1 MFRSLTVFCIAMDC
15 RIYFQI
21 ISVHYLKDLI
31 KMCNVKPKNVHY
43 FDICCLYNGYYLHD
57 SHRNLAPCDNP
68 AYASAY
74 IVFSSQFCWPLPLS
88 SHAYSLFNSPYINAV
103 SVCCSL
109 YCLNFQIGNLLFSLV
124 IFFIS
129 RKQHN
134 LNIVN

>member
-43 FDICCLYNGYYLHD
+43 FDICCLYKGYYLQD

-74 IVFSSQFCWPLPLS
+74 IVFSSQFC
-88 SHAYSLFNSPYINAV
+88 
-103 SVCCSL
+103 
-109 YCLNFQIGNLLFSLV
+109 
-124 IFFIS
+124 
-129 RKQHN
+129 
-134 LNIVN
+134 